1 MNFSHP
7 PPVSDQCR
15 AVLIVA
21 LLFLYGGNSFA
32 QVVENTDNQ
41 SEGTS
46 STFVIKVNSSHGVS
60 TSISKTKEIDASAT
74 ATLIVGPN
82 STSIQENKDGASAFI
97 AQDSGLSQGNTAGV
111 SGFQRINF
119 GEGTRYDAS
128 LRSLT
133 KEEYCSGVVF
143 CVLPDMGSGSA
154 SANGNTVTSLTVE
167 SNESSFVN
175 SFIRS
180 FEAQ

>member
-1 MNFSHP
+1 MSTRHLWPGFKHYK
-7 PPVSDQCR
+7 
-15 AVLIVA
+15 AVLIAA
-21 LLFLYGGNSFA
+21 LFFLCGVHSFA

-46 STFVIKVNSSHGVS
+46 STFTIKVNSSHGVS

-97 AQDSGLSQGNTAGV
+97 AQDSGLTQGNTTGV

-133 KEEYCSGVVF
+133 NEEFCSGSVS

-154 SANGNTVTSLTVE
+154 SASGNTVTSLTVE